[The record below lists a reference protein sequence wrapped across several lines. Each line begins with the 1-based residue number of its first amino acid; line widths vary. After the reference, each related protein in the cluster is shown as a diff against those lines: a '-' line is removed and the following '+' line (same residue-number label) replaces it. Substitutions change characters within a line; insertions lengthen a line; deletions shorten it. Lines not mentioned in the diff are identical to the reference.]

1 MLYTCTSCRLILPN
15 RLTMDLKKCPNC
27 GRMPNLEF
35 KTADSLLSQGYSQY
49 THTDPIS
56 RTPSKDPPHRQDPT
70 PIPNIPVEAPPPTV
84 PQGTPQPLTARS
96 GNSRL
101 DWMDHEEAPAPEP
114 APPQPP
120 APGPRNRQEPAPKPN
135 VPRPGGHSTESRPVA
150 PPTSRPR
157 SSQPTP
163 TGSSTIEGGPTGN
176 TTSRFDRGSF
186 NISFILQLLLLLA
199 VIIVVGILIYSI
211 WSMREQIVQTLTT
224 VLVFIVIGAVAIFL
238 LRRRF

>member
-56 RTPSKDPPHRQDPT
+56 RTPSEDPPHRQDPT
-70 PIPNIPVEAPPPTV
+70 PIPNIPVEAPPPTA

-101 DWMDHEEAPAPEP
+101 DWMDQRETPAPEP
-114 APPQPP
+114 AS
-120 APGPRNRQEPAPKPN
+120 EPN
-135 VPRPGGHSTESRPVA
+135 VPRPGGHSTGSRPVPPPQPGTSVA

-163 TGSSTIEGGPTGN
+163 AGSSTIEGGPTGN
-176 TTSRFDRGSF
+176 TTGSFDHGSF